1 MVTKWSWISSCQL
14 YLYAAWLSHLFHS
27 VSESVTVLFSMSFDS
42 SPQLDF
48 YFELQSQAM
57 ICLNDSVY
65 MHLKTLIAL
74 AESIAIL
81 SMHFI
86 GQLFACFA
94 YLLLTTNQSYFTNTS
109 SYIIVF
115 HFDKFLAIFLRNL
128 FCLHFI
134 WNLCYRKKTMRKNRP

>member
-1 MVTKWSWISSCQL
+1 MI
-14 YLYAAWLSHLFHS
+14 
-27 VSESVTVLFSMSFDS
+27 VLFSMSFDS
-42 SPQLDF
+42 FPQLDF
-48 YFELQSQAM
+48 YYERQSQAV

-65 MHLKTLIAL
+65 MHLETLIVL
-74 AESIAIL
+74 AESVAIL

-94 YLLLTTNQSYFTNTS
+94 NLLLTTTQFYFMNTS

-134 WNLCYRKKTMRKNRP
+134 